1 MQKLPILAA
10 IAATAGV
17 AAAQNPRTP
26 VKVDTA
32 TLAEFPDVASNGDLS
47 AILYQDQGTEG
58 LFVAT
63 SDGRGITWNAPVR
76 IDDKVGTTV
85 NFLDTRET
93 LHIANGN
100 IFAAWRD
107 ERNSTEDD
115 LYFTYS
121 TDGGAT
127 WAANIEVDKGFVSGA
142 NPVREYSFDVDGDN
156 GAILIATDNG
166 DEELYLVTSTSL
178 STGTL
183 SAAIPATTF
192 NGLGDTD
199 AIQVDVEGDIVH
211 IAFLHD
217 VSGLN
222 QTYYSAYDLGT
233 NTFLTQDLLVS
244 ANSQAAGG
252 DSPFG
257 LSMHADG
264 STALIAFDV
273 DGINGT
279 DDELWANVVTGG
291 ASLGDV
297 LVGNYPLGT
306 TDVDNADALMNGN
319 MAVVAWEDNRSGAD
333 ESFVASADISG
344 GSLSFTEYPV
354 SIGGAG
360 FPAINGGGDYVAVSG
375 SAGGFPENAQAVAS
389 RDGGMTFG
397 SMFEAATTIGDV
409 DFAELAY
416 NETYN
421 NFVVSLLDDTNGSNE
436 CYAGGFRIQTVEAV
450 GTFSSGS
457 PVSFEASNFGASE
470 DGQFFGLLASLS
482 MGSTLAPDGRDL
494 GLTSDIAFARTRGG
508 IPGQFSGSL
517 AGGMGSTSTINLP
530 PLTAGTTLYFV
541 AIGYDALAN
550 LYSLTDVN
558 SVVTL

>member
-10 IAATAGV
+10 IAATAGI

-47 AILYQDQGTEG
+47 AILYQDQATEG

-93 LHIANGN
+93 LHISNGN
-100 IFAAWRD
+100 IFACWRD

-127 WAANIEVDKGFVSGA
+127 YAANIQVDKGFVSGA
-142 NPVREYSFDVDGDN
+142 NPVREYAFDVDGDS

-183 SAAIPATTF
+183 SAAIPASTL

-199 AIQVDVEGDIVH
+199 AIAVDIEGDIVH
-211 IAFLHD
+211 IAYLHD

-233 NTFLTQDLLVS
+233 NSFLTQDLLLSGNV
-244 ANSQAAGG
+244 QAAGG
-252 DSPFG
+252 DSAFG
-257 LSMHADG
+257 ISMHADG
-264 STALIAFDV
+264 GTALVAWDV

-279 DDELWANVVTGG
+279 NDELWANVVTGG
-291 ASLGDV
+291 AALGDV
-297 LVGNYPLGT
+297 LVGNYTLGS
-306 TDVDNADALMNGN
+306 TDVDNSDSLMNGN
-319 MAVVAWEDNRSGAD
+319 MAIVAWEDNRSGSD

-354 SIGGAG
+354 SSGGAG

-397 SMFEAATTIGDV
+397 SMFVAASTVGDV

-436 CYAGGFRIQTVEAV
+436 CYAGGFRVQTIEAV
-450 GTFSSGS
+450 GTFSTGS
-457 PVSFEASNFGASE
+457 PVSFDASNFGASE

-482 MGSTLAPDGRDL
+482 MGSTLAPDGREL

-517 AGGMGSTSTINLP
+517 AGGMGSTATVNLP
-530 PLTAGTTLYFV
+530 PLAGGTTLYFV